1 MKTRLIE
8 ESQNEGGLENIEF
21 PPNKEALTREDLRF
35 GPVVAK
41 GCNAVVYSARWVPQ
55 AEPNEKNG
63 MASAAERNG
72 SLAGLNSIQ
81 LKLSALDISVKKEDG
96 ESESEALSG
105 PGNERDVLAD
115 FRPRSKSETPKDKK
129 VS

>member
-63 MASAAERNG
+63 R
-72 SLAGLNSIQ
+72 LAGLNSIQ
-81 LKLSALDISVKKEDG
+81 LKLCALDISAKKEDG